1 MLHLQQ
7 FLLDHPTDWKALL
20 TAPPYALEVRE
31 KDDLVLFAYNQIES
45 KFDYPLVCE
54 ARGIILERDNWIHV
68 VAMAYQKFWNQG
80 ERLAASIDWAT
91 ARVQEKIDG
100 SILKCFYHKGEW
112 RLSSM
117 SMIDAHECTL
127 QNDLCKEYKTFWDLF
142 QVAAVQAGLN
152 IGTLNKG
159 YTYVFE
165 LCSQYNRV
173 VVPHKDI
180 KIYHTGT
187 RDNETLQELDV
198 DIGVPKP
205 REFKFSSMEET
216 LEMAKTLPFNEE
228 GYVVVDGSWNR
239 VKIKSPA
246 YLVIHRMS
254 NNGRTNKKRAL
265 ELILLQEHHEFLI
278 YYNEYKPFFDE
289 IEAVVKDY
297 VARVYADID
306 AVAKM
311 TFTTKKDYAL
321 HVKGLTNP
329 GIMFLLW
336 DKRVTRDTWYKQ
348 WVENTQTDNV
358 MKALKL
364 KSEE

>member
-1 MLHLQQ
+1 
-7 FLLDHPTDWKALL
+7 
-20 TAPPYALEVRE
+20 LEVRE

-45 KFDYPLVCE
+45 KFEHELVCE
-54 ARGIILERDNWIHV
+54 ARGIILERDNWEHV
-68 VAMAYQKFWNQG
+68 LAMAFKKFWNCS
-80 ERLAASIDWAT
+80 ENLAAKIDWPT

-100 SILKCFYHKGEW
+100 SILKLFFYKGEW

-127 QNDLCKEYKTFWDLF
+127 QNDLCKDYQTFWDLF
-142 QVAAVQAGLN
+142 QEAAKSINLN
-152 IGTLNKG
+152 FDALNKG
-159 YTYVFE
+159 YTYVLE
-165 LCSQYNRV
+165 LCTPYNRV

-187 RDNETLQELDV
+187 RDNVSLQELNV

-205 REFKFSSMEET
+205 REFKFASLEET
-216 LEMAKTLPFNEE
+216 IEMSKTLPFNEE

-265 ELILLQEHHEFLI
+265 ELILLNEHHEFLS
-278 YYNEYKPFFDE
+278 YYNEYKKFFDE
-289 IEAVVKDY
+289 IEVVVKDY
-297 VARVYADID
+297 VDRVYADID

-311 TFTTKKDYAL
+311 TFATKKDYAL
-321 HVKGLTNP
+321 HVKGLTSP

-348 WVENTQTDNV
+348 WVEKTNIDNI
-358 MKALKL
+358 MQALKL